1 MTLEN
6 IHLIFPL
13 SSSFP
18 TENFQSTPNF
28 GTESTLQPSLPVLN
42 NSTPSGMVCNYT
54 SLSFPPVSSAWLLT
68 SASST
73 SLQPLMGSD
82 YLNPNSSTT
91 MLTML
96 NDQSQDSNSTLSCPG
111 ILEWNITGSTDRRA
125 TALQEFNISWTP
137 QCPYLHQSSVI
148 KFQIEM
154 PQHFL
159 SNIVC
164 YLYSGH
170 TTCGAKSRIQ
180 PGTFIPGGQPDI
192 LLWAQQPGTS
202 DTWGTQ
208 TMPSG
213 LWLCFFP

>member
-82 YLNPNSSTT
+82 YLNPNSSMT

-96 NDQSQDSNSTLSCPG
+96 SDQSQVSNSTLSCPG
-111 ILEWNITGSTDRRA
+111 ILEWNITGSTDWRA
-125 TALQEFNISWTP
+125 PAP
-137 QCPYLHQSSVI
+137 
-148 KFQIEM
+148 
-154 PQHFL
+154 
-159 SNIVC
+159 
-164 YLYSGH
+164 
-170 TTCGAKSRIQ
+170 
-180 PGTFIPGGQPDI
+180 
-192 LLWAQQPGTS
+192 
-202 DTWGTQ
+202 
-208 TMPSG
+208 
-213 LWLCFFP
+213 